1 MPEMSRT
8 FRAAAVPRAPSRGGT
23 HPRLAHAVP
32 PVATVALTVAVALGV
47 DTGCSKGSADQ
58 VTAPIAVA
66 MTSQVA
72 PFYDDGNLA
81 LYQVETPVRL
91 PVRRPSDAERHA
103 LGPAPQGTPYAHAPF
118 LRAEDESIEVHYVI
132 SNVDGAKHTVWLLV
146 DPWNEFVRWRPG
158 VTVVNGDVT
167 VPNFSGYEKG
177 FVIPG
182 KQRIE
187 GTLTSDDMHEMA
199 IKLASVENAL
209 AAAQATATQMP
220 PQPGQP
226 QTIGNCGVDAT
237 TLANL
242 IFNQQNKSNSGN
254 PCYTPWIPPVVAG
267 LTGFDLGLRTMD
279 EAANVAVEITIDVL
293 DINGNRFVAQD
304 TTTAEI
310 GMPAAVLSPP
320 SARF

>member
-1 MPEMSRT
+1 MPAMPRN
-8 FRAAAVPRAPSRGGT
+8 FRVAGVYGAPNRGGR
-23 HPRLAHAVP
+23 HPRFALLVAVG
-32 PVATVALTVAVALGV
+32 LTVGHAS
-47 DTGCSKGSADQ
+47 GCANGSADQ
-58 VTAPIAVA
+58 LTKPVAVG
-66 MTSQVA
+66 MTSQTT
-72 PFYDDGNLA
+72 PSYDDGNLK
-81 LYQVETPVRL
+81 LYQVQIPVPL
-91 PVRRPSDAERHA
+91 PVRRPSDAERHS
-103 LGPAPQGTPYAHAPF
+103 LGPAPSGTPYAQAPF

-167 VPNFSGYEKG
+167 VPNFSGYQMG
-177 FVIPG
+177 FTIPG

-199 IKLASVENAL
+199 IKLASVEKEI
-209 AAAQATATQMP
+209 AAAQATAPQMP
-220 PQPGQP
+220 AQPGQP
-226 QTIGNCGVDAT
+226 QTIGNCGTDAT

-254 PCYTPWIPPVVAG
+254 ACYSPWIPPVIAG

-279 EAANVAVEITIDVL
+279 EAANVAVEITVDVRDL
-293 DINGNRFVAQD
+293 NGNRFVAQD
-304 TTTAEI
+304 TTTAQL
-310 GMPAAVLSPP
+310 GPPKTVLSPP